1 MRKILFTLCLI
12 ALITGCSKED
22 EPAVPTNTSIDVSEL
37 VSFIGKSPQY
47 VKDNFKDGTLANEG
61 GTLGKTELSYHYKT
75 NDNEYRI
82 VFSGNTENEM
92 TDITVIGDFNTY
104 ANGIEVYK
112 KEMDL
117 INESIDHVTYIARY
131 YDKMA
136 GLMDFSSRNE
146 FWQYV
151 LENDVS
157 RSVTETW
164 WIVNEATQ
172 YFTVDGTYERD
183 INRIT
188 VQIENKVYD

>member
-1 MRKILFTLCLI
+1 
-12 ALITGCSKED
+12 
-22 EPAVPTNTSIDVSEL
+22 
-37 VSFIGKSPQY
+37 
-47 VKDNFKDGTLANEG
+47 
-61 GTLGKTELSYHYKT
+61 
-75 NDNEYRI
+75 
-82 VFSGNTENEM
+82 M

-172 YFTVDGTYERD
+172 YFTVDGTYDRD